1 MILYCQ
7 FVIKNNTP
15 IFPAPTALDCSSNG
29 MCNCKQESRKL
40 KLELE
45 NYKSKYMQQQKK
57 NTDTVNSQ
65 LAEEYQS
72 QINALKQEKKLVI
85 RNYQEKE
92 KNFLDTIH
100 KQEMERRSAETTWEQ
115 ERGQLKQSN
124 SKQVGD
130 LQMELQRQR
139 NRSIDLISDKDMEIE
154 KLQRLVYDQKDYY
167 NQPINGGSKMAT
179 TAAVLPTSNI
189 ENHNHLEEFEDF
201 LISAPVNIVFKFD
214 ELEDFFLHCSYTRI
228 KS

>member
-1 MILYCQ
+1 
-7 FVIKNNTP
+7 
-15 IFPAPTALDCSSNG
+15 
-29 MCNCKQESRKL
+29 
-40 KLELE
+40 
-45 NYKSKYMQQQKK
+45 MQQQKK

-100 KQEMERRSAETTWEQ
+100 KLEMDRRSAETTWEQ
-115 ERGQLKQSN
+115 ERNQLKQSN
-124 SKQVGD
+124 AKQVGD

-139 NRSIDLISDKDMEIE
+139 NRSIDLLSDKDMEIE
-154 KLQRLVYDQKDYY
+154 KLQRLAYDQKDYY
-167 NQPINGGSKMAT
+167 NQPISSGSKMTTAN

-189 ENHNHLEEFEDF
+189 ENQHHLEEFEDF
-201 LISAPVNIVFKFD
+201 LISAPVNIILALINRKIYYR
-214 ELEDFFLHCSYTRI
+214 FFLFLC

>member
-1 MILYCQ
+1 
-7 FVIKNNTP
+7 
-15 IFPAPTALDCSSNG
+15 
-29 MCNCKQESRKL
+29 
-40 KLELE
+40 
-45 NYKSKYMQQQKK
+45 MQQQKK
-57 NTDTVNSQ
+57 NTDTVNLQ

-100 KQEMERRSAETTWEQ
+100 KLEMDRRSAETTWEL
-115 ERGQLKQSN
+115 ELNQLKQSN

-139 NRSIDLISDKDMEIE
+139 NRSIDLLSDKDIEIE
-154 KLQRLVYDQKDYY
+154 KLQRLAYDQKDYY
-167 NQPINGGSKMAT
+167 NQPSSTGKMTTTAN

-189 ENHNHLEEFEDF
+189 ENNHLEEFEDF
-201 LISAPVNIVFKFD
+201 LISAPVNIISIINGKIYYCFGFIFSFYNAWLLRTRNLFKGN
-214 ELEDFFLHCSYTRI
+214 LFLKNETLQN
-228 KS
+228 